1 MTIPSVTLKAV
12 LFDLDGTLYDRDAL
26 VARLFAEQFEAF
38 GCELT
43 AIPTKAFITRLI
55 ELDDH
60 GYRDK
65 RDVYRSAAAEWS
77 LASDLCNRME
87 NDFWTRYDEHCV
99 LDADVRHTLETL
111 ASRGVKIAVV
121 TNGGRDRQQRKLDA
135 LGISSWLDAI
145 LISEVEGVRKP
156 DPEIFRRALTRCGVE
171 ASAALFV
178 GDHPEVDVGGALQAG
193 LRAAWKVVPYW
204 SCDHDVP
211 AVRQLSEILHYA

>member
-1 MTIPSVTLKAV
+1 
-12 LFDLDGTLYDRDAL
+12 
-26 VARLFAEQFEAF
+26 
-38 GCELT
+38 
-43 AIPTKAFITRLI
+43 
-55 ELDDH
+55 
-60 GYRDK
+60 
-65 RDVYRSAAAEWS
+65 
-77 LASDLCNRME
+77 ME